1 MNFLIV
7 THVVHTQSNNKYYG
21 YAPYINEMNI
31 WIKNVDKLTI
41 IAPLK
46 DYQITAIHEHY
57 QHDNIE
63 FISVPEFSFIT
74 PKKSIQALFSI
85 PIIIFKL
92 FIQFSK
98 ANHIHLR
105 CPGNMGLLGSFV
117 QIFFPFKKKSAKYA
131 GNWDEK
137 SNQPLSYKMQR
148 SILSNTF
155 FTKNIQVLVYGNWN
169 NLSKN
174 CKPFFTAT
182 YKKSEIERFT
192 AKSLTD
198 TIRFVFVGTLSKGK
212 QPQYAIE
219 IVQNLMHQ
227 GINCQLDLYGN
238 GAKKNNLEHY
248 INTHN
253 LQNSV
258 FLKGVSNREEMKSI
272 YQKSHFLLLP
282 SKSEGWPKVVAEAM
296 FWGCLPAVTAVSCV
310 PYMLDYGNR
319 GIILTNNLADDSK
332 AIIDVIK
339 NPDAYAN
346 QLIEAY
352 NWSVEFTIDKF
363 EDEIKKIVKAEHD

>member
-46 DYQITAIHEHY
+46 NYQTTAIHECY

-74 PKKSIQALFSI
+74 PKKSIQALFCI

-92 FIQFSK
+92 VIQFSK

-117 QIFFPFKKKSAKYA
+117 QVFFPFKKKSAKYA
-131 GNWDEK
+131 GNWDQNAK
-137 SNQPLSYKMQR
+137 QPLSYKMQR
-148 SILSNTF
+148 SILSTTF
-155 FTKNIQVLVYGNWN
+155 LTKNMQVLVYGNWK

-182 YKKSEIERFT
+182 YKKSEIESF
-192 AKSLTD
+192 KPKNLTD
-198 TIRFVFVGTLSKGK
+198 TIHFVFVGTLSKGK

-227 GINCQLDLYGN
+227 GINCQLELYGN
-238 GAKKNNLEHY
+238 GAEKNSLEQY
-248 INTHN
+248 INTNN

-310 PYMLDYGNR
+310 PDMLANGSR
-319 GIILTNNLADDSK
+319 GIILSNNLAADAK
-332 AIIDVIK
+332 ALVDLIKSPDV
-339 NPDAYAN
+339 YAAKL
-346 QLIEAY
+346 QEAY
-352 NWSVEFTIDKF
+352 NWSIQFTIDKF
-363 EDEIKKIVKAEHD
+363 EDEIKKIVNT